1 MLARAIKSA
10 NDGLAAWWYEHP
22 EVSRQQI
29 VAISVSVSWHGLAR
43 LTGH

>member
-22 EVSRQQI
+22 EVSRPADRRHRRQRE
-29 VAISVSVSWHGLAR
+29 LAR
-43 LTGH
+43 PGPPDRH